1 MALSQVLVLSSQVS
15 SSSEL
20 LSNMT
25 GIRSCRKE
33 SCLEQDVV
41 TIVQLEIVSL
51 LPEEQ
56 QYAVLVMSTEHTIL
70 GSVPTF

>member
-1 MALSQVLVLSSQVS
+1 
-15 SSSEL
+15 
-20 LSNMT
+20 MT